1 MIFEYITENTTLSF
15 QSARDSGR
23 SSPGTKSSGEEKNR
37 ENLGCPDFSRGEFN
51 HLMIFE
57 YITENTTLPFQSA
70 QDSGRSSPG
79 TKTSGK
85 HKKN

>member
-37 ENLGCPDFSRGEFN
+37 ENLGCPDFSRGVP
-51 HLMIFE
+51 IFPDFSLDRIASSL
-57 YITENTTLPFQSA
+57 YIINENDF
-70 QDSGRSSPG
+70 
-79 TKTSGK
+79 
-85 HKKN
+85 H